1 MKSRTDLQVIIK
13 FVFACA
19 QDKKAKTS
27 SSAVDKK
34 GEASSSATW
43 HAPDRF
49 CVLMCFE
56 MLWVGRCGVG
66 RVQAVIFES

>member
-34 GEASSSATW
+34 GEAASSATW

-56 MLWVGRCGVG
+56 MFGWGGVG
-66 RVQAVIFES
+66 WGGSRL